1 MAVQLDGCLSDVESR
16 YASLLGSCYAR
27 PNASSMVRG
36 RGGMDRARGA
46 RTLIT
51 NGVAVTGGS
60 VRDPPEVAVQLGS
73 CLSEVESRSASVLQ
87 AIYPR
92 PVARS
97 PAP

>member
-1 MAVQLDGCLSDVESR
+1 MG
-16 YASLLGSCYAR
+16 
-27 PNASSMVRG
+27 
-36 RGGMDRARGA
+36 RARGA

-92 PVARS
+92 PVACGA
-97 PAP
+97 AP